1 MSERSERAREKAYDS
16 RKDAEESVE
25 IWKGIRQKVFLS
37 DPVPCLER
45 EELLLCAIITIGRRN
60 QKAGTLPTKE
70 YPASPLIESEEAGHP
85 LGLAGKEGHLF
96 SSLARYSKIAST
108 TR

>member
-1 MSERSERAREKAYDS
+1 MRQTAY
-16 RKDAEESVE
+16 KD
-25 IWKGIRQKVFLS
+25 
-37 DPVPCLER
+37 
-45 EELLLCAIITIGRRN
+45 
-60 QKAGTLPTKE
+60 
-70 YPASPLIESEEAGHP
+70 YPASPLTESEEAGHP